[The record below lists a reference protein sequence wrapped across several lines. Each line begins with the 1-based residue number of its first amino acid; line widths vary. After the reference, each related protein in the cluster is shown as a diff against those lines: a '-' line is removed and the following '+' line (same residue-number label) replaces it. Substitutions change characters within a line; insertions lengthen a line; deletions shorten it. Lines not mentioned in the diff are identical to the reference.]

1 MRRTEK
7 SLTAIDVVDIKRF
20 HSGDDVVSQTI
31 SQTCYGPRE
40 LKEFGRIHLVI
51 LFETKI
57 VEIQRKYIKRF
68 LFEAESSCW

>member
-40 LKEFGRIHLVI
+40 LKEFGRIHFSDI
-51 LFETKI
+51 I
-57 VEIQRKYIKRF
+57 
-68 LFEAESSCW
+68 